1 MQLLSYAAKTSRG
14 LLFAFGITA
23 PLIRGFFLA
32 VLAVCFLA
40 ACERAPTLPKLS
52 SHDVIVAFG
61 DSLTHGTGASDD
73 TAYPAVLAS
82 LTGRTV
88 INAGVPGD
96 TTSSGLQRLPEVLAE
111 HKPRLVLLCLGGND
125 MLKRQPAASTENN
138 LRLLVQTI
146 RASGAEVVLI
156 GVPEPKLF
164 GGAPDFY
171 TRIAE
176 DMKLPLERD
185 AFNDVLKDNR
195 LKSDPIHANAAGY
208 RQVAE
213 RLNAFLREA
222 GAL

>member
-1 MQLLSYAAKTSRG
+1 MVGRFF
-14 LLFAFGITA
+14 FAVCV
-23 PLIRGFFLA
+23 FFL
-32 VLAVCFLA
+32 LA

-52 SHDVIVAFG
+52 PHDVIVAFG
-61 DSLTHGTGASDD
+61 DSLTHGTGASES
-73 TAYPAVLAS
+73 TAYPAVLAT

-96 TTSSGLQRLPEVLAE
+96 TTASGLERLPAVLDE
-111 HKPRLVLLCLGGND
+111 YKPRLVLLCLGGND
-125 MLKRQPAASTENN
+125 MLRKYASASTENN

-156 GVPEPKLF
+156 GVPEPRLF

-185 AFNDVLKDNR
+185 VFNDVLKDNR
-195 LKSDPIHANAAGY
+195 LKADPIHANAAGY

-213 RLNAFLREA
+213 RLAEFLKET

>member
-1 MQLLSYAAKTSRG
+1 MPAVRRYLLALVAV
-14 LLFAFGITA
+14 
-23 PLIRGFFLA
+23 FL
-32 VLAVCFLA
+32 LA
-40 ACERAPTLPKLS
+40 ACERAPTLPRLS
-52 SHDVIVAFG
+52 PHDVILAFG
-61 DSLTHGTGASDD
+61 DSLTHGTGASED

-96 TTSSGLQRLPEVLAE
+96 TTTSALRRLPEVLAE
-111 HKPRLVLLCLGGND
+111 YRPRLVLLCLGGND
-125 MLKRQPAASTENN
+125 MLGKQPESTTENN
-138 LRLLVQTI
+138 LRLLIQTI

-171 TRIAE
+171 ARVAR
-176 DMKLPLERD
+176 DMRLPLED
-185 AFNDVLKDNR
+185 EVFNEVLKDNR

-208 RQVAE
+208 RVVAE
-213 RLNAFLREA
+213 RLAEFLRKA

>member
-1 MQLLSYAAKTSRG
+1 MQRASR
-14 LLFAFGITA
+14 
-23 PLIRGFFLA
+23 FFF
-32 VLAVCFLA
+32 AVCLALLLA

-52 SHDVIVAFG
+52 PDDVIVAFG

-96 TTSSGLQRLPEVLAE
+96 TTASGLQRLPEVLAE
-111 HKPRLVLLCLGGND
+111 YQPRLVLLCLGGND
-125 MLKRQPAASTENN
+125 MLRRLPAANTENN
-138 LRLLVQTI
+138 LRLLVRTI

-156 GVPEPKLF
+156 GVPAPKLF
-164 GGAPDFY
+164 GGTPDFY
-171 TRIAE
+171 ARLAE
-176 DMKLPLERD
+176 EMQLPLEQD
-185 AFNDVLKDNR
+185 IFNDVLKDNR
-195 LKSDPIHANAAGY
+195 LKADPIHANAAGY

-213 RLNAFLREA
+213 RLAEFLRKA

>member
-1 MQLLSYAAKTSRG
+1 MQVSRHLEFKLFVALCALL
-14 LLFAFGITA
+14 L
-23 PLIRGFFLA
+23 
-32 VLAVCFLA
+32 LA
-40 ACERAPTLPKLS
+40 ACERAPTLPRLS
-52 SHDVIVAFG
+52 PHDIIVAFG
-61 DSLTHGTGASDD
+61 DSLTHGTGASEA
-73 TAYPAVLAS
+73 TAYPAVLAT

-111 HKPRLVLLCLGGND
+111 YKPRLVLLCLGGND
-125 MLKRQPAASTENN
+125 MLKRQSAASTENN

-146 RASGAEVVLI
+146 RASGANVVLI

-171 TRIAE
+171 TRVAK

-213 RLNAFLREA
+213 RLAAFLKEA

>member
-1 MQLLSYAAKTSRG
+1 MLVARRF
-14 LLFAFGITA
+14 LFALA
-23 PLIRGFFLA
+23 A
-32 VLAVCFLA
+32 VLLLA

-52 SHDVIVAFG
+52 PHDVIVAFG

-73 TAYPAVLAS
+73 TAYPAVLAT

-96 TTSSGLQRLPEVLAE
+96 TTTTGLLRLPEVLAE
-111 HKPRLVLLCLGGND
+111 HRPRLVLLCLGGND
-125 MLKRQPAASTENN
+125 MLRKHPAAATENN

-156 GVPEPKLF
+156 GVPAPKLF

-171 TRIAE
+171 ARVAR
-176 DMKLPLERD
+176 DMGLPLEQD
-185 AFNDVLKDNR
+185 VFSDVLRDNR

-213 RLNAFLREA
+213 RLAEFLRDA

>member
-1 MQLLSYAAKTSRG
+1 MQLIQRSLFT
-14 LLFAFGITA
+14 LFA
-23 PLIRGFFLA
+23 LFL
-32 VLAVCFLA
+32 LA
-40 ACERAPTLPKLS
+40 ACDRAPTLPKLS
-52 SHDVIVAFG
+52 PHDVIVAFG

-125 MLKRQPAASTENN
+125 MLRKQPEASTESN

-146 RASGAEVVLI
+146 RASGANVVLI

-171 TRIAE
+171 TRIADE
-176 DMKLPLERD
+176 MKLPLEREI
-185 AFNDVLKDNR
+185 FNDVLKDNR

-213 RLNAFLREA
+213 RLAAFLKET

>member
-1 MQLLSYAAKTSRG
+1 MNISRLSGGRRSAFPDHPLR
-14 LLFAFGITA
+14 LLFAL
-23 PLIRGFFLA
+23 LILFL
-32 VLAVCFLA
+32 LA

-52 SHDVIVAFG
+52 PHDVIVAFG
-61 DSLTHGTGASDD
+61 DSLTHGTGASTD

-96 TTSSGLQRLPEVLAE
+96 TTASALQRLPDVLAE
-111 HKPRLVLLCLGGND
+111 FKPRLVLLCLGGND
-125 MLKRQPAASTENN
+125 MLRKQPTANTENN

-146 RASGAEVVLI
+146 RASGANVVLI

-171 TRIAE
+171 SRIADE
-176 DMKLPLERD
+176 MKLPLEREI
-185 AFNDVLKDNR
+185 FNDVLKDNR

-213 RLNAFLREA
+213 RLAAFLKET

>member
-1 MQLLSYAAKTSRG
+1 MGQRFVFALIAILL
-14 LLFAFGITA
+14 
-23 PLIRGFFLA
+23 
-32 VLAVCFLA
+32 LA
-40 ACERAPTLPKLS
+40 ACDRAPTLPKLN

-61 DSLTHGTGASDD
+61 DSLTHGTGATSDA
-73 TAYPAVLAS
+73 AYPAVLAA

-96 TTSSGLQRLPEVLAE
+96 TTASALQRLPAVLAE
-111 HKPRLVLLCLGGND
+111 HQPRLVLLCLGGND
-125 MLKRQPAASTENN
+125 MLRKHPAAATENN

-146 RASGAEVVLI
+146 RASGASVVLI

-171 TRIAE
+171 ARVAE
-176 DMKLPLERD
+176 DMGLPLEQHI
-185 AFNDVLKDNR
+185 FSDVLKDNR

-208 RQVAE
+208 QQVAE
-213 RLNAFLREA
+213 RMAEFLRKT

>member
-1 MQLLSYAAKTSRG
+1 MLATRRYVLA
-14 LLFAFGITA
+14 LFAV
-23 PLIRGFFLA
+23 LLLA
-32 VLAVCFLA
+32 SCG
-40 ACERAPTLPKLS
+40 RAPTLPRLS
-52 SHDVIVAFG
+52 PHDVILAFG
-61 DSLTHGTGASDD
+61 DSLTHGTGASEE

-82 LTGRTV
+82 LTGHTV

-96 TTSSGLQRLPEVLAE
+96 TTATGLQRLPAVLAE

-125 MLKRQPAASTENN
+125 MLHQQPAATTENN

-156 GVPEPKLF
+156 GVPEPRLF

-171 TRIAE
+171 ARVAK
-176 DMKLPLERD
+176 DMKLPLEQD
-185 AFNDVLKDNR
+185 AFNEVLKDAR

-208 RQVAE
+208 RVVAQ
-213 RLNAFLREA
+213 RLDEFLKEA